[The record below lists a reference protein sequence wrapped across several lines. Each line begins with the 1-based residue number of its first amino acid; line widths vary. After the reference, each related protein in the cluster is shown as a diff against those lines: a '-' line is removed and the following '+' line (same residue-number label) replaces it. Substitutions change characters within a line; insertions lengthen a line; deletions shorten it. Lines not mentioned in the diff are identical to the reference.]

1 MLLSK
6 CAMCDSTNSKFIREH
21 EPRGLLIYLT
31 GIKVP
36 ILSDLPIMKTLF
48 LKVLNECN
56 SK

>member
-36 ILSDLPIMKTLF
+36 ILSDLSIMKTLF
-48 LKVLNECN
+48 WKY
-56 SK
+56 